1 MAKKI
6 RLEDLRR
13 QIDRLDAA
21 IVQSLNRRSEV
32 TLKIRSLKKKL
43 GRGIYSPEREW
54 QVLTR
59 LKEINRGPLSGDA
72 LESIY
77 REIMSSALALEKP
90 LRIAYLG
97 PEATFTHLAAIKKF
111 GRQLEYVPCAS
122 ISDVF
127 KEVQRQNANYGVV
140 PIENSIE
147 GAVTHTLDMLI
158 DSDLKICAQMVMNV
172 SHNLLGSGARGDIK
186 KIYSNPQVFAQC
198 RIWLQENFPAA
209 ELIDVSSTTR
219 AAQMAQGKKSCG
231 AIASILAAQVYR
243 LKVIARNIEDS
254 PSNVTRFLVIGT
266 NGAGPTGNDKTSIVF
281 SIKDRVGALHDML
294 APFKKYRINLT
305 KIESRPSKKKA
316 WDYYFFLDLEGHIQ
330 DKNTARALKELE
342 AHAKFFKMLG
352 SYPKTE

>member
-1 MAKKI
+1 MN
-6 RLEDLRR
+6 LEDLRK
-13 QIDRLDAA
+13 QIDRIDAN
-21 IVQSLNRRSEV
+21 IVNVLNRRSEI
-32 TLKIRSLKKKL
+32 TLNIRKLKKKL
-43 GRGIYSPEREW
+43 GKGIYSPEREW

-59 LKEINRGPLSGDA
+59 LKKINRGPLSDEA
-72 LESIY
+72 LDSIY

-90 LRIAYLG
+90 LTIAYLG

-111 GRQLEYVPCAS
+111 GHQLEYLPCSS

-127 KEVQRQNANYGVV
+127 KEVQKQNANYGVV

-158 DSDLKICAQMVMNV
+158 DSDLKICAQIVMSV
-172 SHNLLGSGARGDIK
+172 THNLLSNCAKKDIK

-198 RIWLQENFPAA
+198 RMWLQENFPKA

-219 AAQMAQGKKSCG
+219 AAQIVRDERNSA
-231 AIASILAAQVYR
+231 AIASILASQVYR
-243 LKVIARNIEDS
+243 LKVIAHNIEDS
-254 PSNVTRFLVIGT
+254 PSNITRFLVIGA

-294 APFKKYRINLT
+294 IPFKKNRINLT

-342 AHAKFFKMLG
+342 AKAQYFKILG
-352 SYPKTE
+352 SYPKAE